1 MNPTNQQYNGY
12 GKMSENDIS
21 SRLTMLQRERGGNQG
36 QSNNQNF
43 IMGGREGM
51 TFDSTTT
58 NRNNNNIQVGN
69 GLNAQALLY
78 MSADEINYQISKER
92 NNEEPSRNSINNKN
106 NNSDDEETTKIN
118 RKEQLLKMVMD
129 LKRDNSNKS
138 KGLSDAVKNA
148 LKKNKNMKDTE
159 SEESDNVSEEEKP
172 KVNIKKTVK
181 FADKV
186 KTKQIKEDSDLNTED
201 SEQNEEVKKIE
212 IDISPEENEEPEF
225 YSDYIVEFNNKI
237 YKSLTNLN
245 IIVEELPHF
254 KPFINN
260 VQNKLNIVCNG
271 KTKDIELDEDHY
283 ELDEILEGLTNNLE
297 DINVICSLNDDGFV
311 QFKNTKG
318 VELELNGEKESFLC
332 LLGFTEKKYNGSN
345 IYIAENLCPFN
356 LDKLYLYIPNIDKNK
371 PICTIDD
378 SGNVN
383 MLLNPNKIIQKLD
396 CVVIQIKDGE
406 SSERNL
412 FHNFC
417 GKPPKLQ
424 LRFDEKN
431 ISR

>member
-1 MNPTNQQYNGY
+1 
-12 GKMSENDIS
+12 
-21 SRLTMLQRERGGNQG
+21 
-36 QSNNQNF
+36 
-43 IMGGREGM
+43 MGGREGM
-51 TFDSTTT
+51 TFDSTNT

-78 MSADEINYQISKER
+78 MSADEINHQIRQER
-92 NNEEPSRNSINNKN
+92 NDDEPLRNSRNNRSRNND
-106 NNSDDEETTKIN
+106 SDEEDTTKLS

-148 LKKNKNMKDTE
+148 LKKKSKKE
-159 SEESDNVSEEEKP
+159 SESEQEESNNESEEEKP
-172 KVNIKKTVK
+172 KVTKKKNVKEISKINNTSKKTVQ

-186 KTKQIKEDSDLNTED
+186 KTKQIKEESETNSENTEQ
-201 SEQNEEVKKIE
+201 SEEDIKKVE

-225 YSDYIVEFNNKI
+225 YSDYIVDFNNKV
-237 YKSLTNLN
+237 YKSVSNFS
-245 IIVEELPHF
+245 IIVEELPNF

-260 VQNKLNIVCNG
+260 VHNKLNIICDG

-283 ELDEILEGLTNNLE
+283 ELDEILEGLTDNLE
-297 DINVICSLNDDGFV
+297 DINIVCSLNDEGFV
-311 QFKNTKG
+311 QFENTQG
-318 VELELNGEKESFLC
+318 ITFELNGETESFLC
-332 LLGFTEKKYNGSN
+332 LLGFTEKKYSGSE
-345 IYIAENLCPFN
+345 IYVAKNPCPFN

-371 PICTIDD
+371 PVCTIDE
-378 SGNVN
+378 SGNVD

-396 CVVIQIKDGE
+396 CAVVQIKDGE
-406 SSERNL
+406 TTERNL

-431 ISR
+431 